1 MAQKIK
7 VIIKRPDEL
16 YGHMTWISD
25 TLENLQKTVE
35 GYIECVGIVG
45 QTLSIDGDCVL
56 PGLAIICNE
65 EGRLMDLPHN
75 CVVDGIDFCGP
86 IIAVG
91 TKGDEFADIP
101 ISFEDWK
108 GWVKP

>member
-1 MAQKIK
+1 MADKIR
-7 VIIKRPDEL
+7 VIIKRPDEE
-16 YGHMTWISD
+16 YGHEEVINN
-25 TLENLQKTVE
+25 TLERLQIIVK

-45 QTLSIDGDCVL
+45 QTLSVDGDCVL

-75 CVVDGIDFCGP
+75 CVGDGIDFCGT

>member
-1 MAQKIK
+1 MADKIK
-7 VIIKRPDEL
+7 VIIKRPDEE
-16 YGHMTWISD
+16 YGHEEVINN
-25 TLENLQKTVE
+25 TLERIQMIVK
-35 GYIECVGIVG
+35 GYIECVSLASS
-45 QTLSIDGDCVL
+45 TLGMDGNCVL

-75 CVVDGIDFCGP
+75 CVVDGIDFCGT

-101 ISFEDWK
+101 ISFAQWK
-108 GWVKP
+108 ELVTK